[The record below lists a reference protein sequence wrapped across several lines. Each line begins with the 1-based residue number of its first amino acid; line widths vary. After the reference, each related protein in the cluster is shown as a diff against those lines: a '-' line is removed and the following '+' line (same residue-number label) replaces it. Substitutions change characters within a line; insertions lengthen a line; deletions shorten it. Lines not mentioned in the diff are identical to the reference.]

1 MGARTVEL
9 TVTSLRQ
16 QDVTLMAR
24 HGIEAITAPAGV
36 IDPAFETG
44 MADVGV
50 HLPANRAVTF
60 RLTLGHRRPFDW
72 CAAERR

>member
-9 TVTSLRQ
+9 RYVAPAAGGDLDGASR
-16 QDVTLMAR
+16 
-24 HGIEAITAPAGV
+24 IEAITAPAGV
-36 IDPAFETG
+36 VDPAFETG

-50 HLPANRAVTF
+50 SSGEPHRDVP
-60 RLTLGHRRPFDW
+60 LTLGASQGPFDW